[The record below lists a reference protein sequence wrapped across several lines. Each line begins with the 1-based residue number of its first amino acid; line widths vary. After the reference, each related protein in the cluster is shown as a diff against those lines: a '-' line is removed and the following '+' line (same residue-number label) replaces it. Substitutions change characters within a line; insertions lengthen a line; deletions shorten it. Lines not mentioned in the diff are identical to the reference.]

1 MNQAGFRVR
10 DNESNSGSRIT
21 QGVRSGSRMEDLLDG
36 LKRRID
42 EAREAKGLT
51 RAGLAKAI
59 GAAPSTV
66 SEWYT
71 KGKMPTAGH
80 VIRLVEAL
88 GVSPEWLLLG
98 TGPRTRE
105 RDTTADPYR
114 AGMVDL
120 ASAVIDALQGK
131 LEENAPPGRRG
142 EDGAIFREAANRLR
156 EIGAAEKVRRHEG
169 SGSR

>member
-1 MNQAGFRVR
+1 METAQLARR
-10 DNESNSGSRIT
+10 LKELREKELRIST
-21 QGVRSGSRMEDLLDG
+21 QEMAD
-36 LKRRID
+36 
-42 EAREAKGLT
+42 
-51 RAGLAKAI
+51 
-59 GAAPSTV
+59 
-66 SEWYT
+66 
-71 KGKMPTAGH
+71 
-80 VIRLVEAL
+80 RLGAL
-88 GVSPEWLLLG
+88 GVETSNASVSRYESGMRLPPIDYLCGVAMLTGVSLDWLVLDH
-98 TGPRTRE
+98 GPRTRVHE
-105 RDTTADPYR
+105 GVDLYR